1 MLSLKCFP
9 LCQPEQFLLH
19 EAILTILAGATQAL
33 HLHMRITYVPPAT
46 DCILSTAPRCLHG
59 KERLVPR
66 VGLVRT
72 VRALAGK
79 A

>member
-9 LCQPEQFLLH
+9 LRQPEQFLLH

-46 DCILSTAPRCLHG
+46 DGILSTAPDVYMV
-59 KERLVPR
+59 KK
-66 VGLVRT
+66 GLFP
-72 VRALAGK
+72 GWD
-79 A
+79 